1 MCWNDVVFCP
11 DGVVNGLTANK
22 VVDALAGENK
32 IFPVG
37 LKEVFLTRY
46 EKMRDPKV
54 FMQSCR
60 EHPELWRQGSLRLAD
75 VGKYRD
81 ALLEIP
87 THPLFD
93 DDDEWNEILKYPCVG
108 HDLPV
113 WMHGPKPCKDRR
125 IMIVSQ
131 DPLRT
136 GHGIGKLLLS
146 TPFGFHSADYRDND
160 GDLLM
165 HLALRLM
172 ENGYLLYFTDAMK
185 IYNRKPEPKRI
196 DKKTGKQK
204 SPCKDC
210 EHYEKCKRRRVEI
223 GRAKNEIQKNFRE
236 RYKQCLAEEISLF
249 DPDVIVTFGEPAAK
263 ALLPEVF
270 CCKKKTDSPRSKKG
284 GNRTFS
290 NMVAPEPCQGSYEGK
305 ISFSFL
311 HPSRTNGK
319 ALKLIGGADR
329 FVEHCASA
337 LDKFFNKKGVANE

>member
-37 LKEVFLTRY
+37 LREVFRRRY
-46 EKMRDPKV
+46 SIMRDPKV
-54 FMQSCR
+54 FMQSCC
-60 EHPELWRQGSLRLAD
+60 EHPELWKQGSLHLAD
-75 VGKYRD
+75 VGKHRD
-81 ALLEIP
+81 ALLEMP
-87 THPLFD
+87 THPMFD
-93 DDDEWNEILKYPCVG
+93 GDAEWKDILKNPCVG

-113 WMHGPKPCKDRR
+113 WMHGPKPRKGRR

-136 GHGIGKLLLS
+136 GHGAGKLLLS

-185 IYNRKPEPKRI
+185 IYNRKPEPKKI

-210 EHYEKCKRRRVEI
+210 EHDEECNRRRDEI
-223 GRAKNEIQKNFRE
+223 GRAKNEIQKNFKE

-263 ALLPEVF
+263 ALLPDVF
-270 CCKKKTDSPRSKKG
+270 GHKKKDDSARNEKG
-284 GNRTFS
+284 GKRTFS
-290 NMVAPEPCQGSYEGK
+290 NMVAPDPWRDSYEGK
-305 ISFSFL
+305 TSISFL

-329 FVEHCASA
+329 FVEHCASV
-337 LDKFFNKKGVANE
+337 LDKFFNEKGARK